1 MSNELVD
8 QVMQEVMK
16 QMGGEDKPASSSFKA
31 NPGITEFVGTAEGD
45 TIGLV
50 IANLDAQVS
59 ELLVL
64 TRSTAPSASSVAE
77 PARGHRSS
85 LPTRL

>member
-8 QVMQEVMK
+8 QVMKEVMK
-16 QMGGEDKPASSSFKA
+16 QMGNEEKPASSSFKA

-50 IANLDAQVS
+50 IANLDAQVAKLFGLDKEVPLHRYS
-59 ELLVL
+59 RCANRR
-64 TRSTAPSASSVAE
+64 RSTDF
-77 PARGHRSS
+77 RS
-85 LPTRL
+85 R